1 LQHGLLVWRWRRR
14 RPGPAG
20 IENQPAAAARWSQQ
34 LSEFILMYD
43 DVRRAEAP
51 EESLYAFLESSYE
64 AGSRLAKWDR
74 TSLEVWRDLNA

>member
-1 LQHGLLVWRWRRR
+1 
-14 RPGPAG
+14 
-20 IENQPAAAARWSQQ
+20 
-34 LSEFILMYD
+34 MYD